1 MGKEAHTVGG
11 RAGPGSLA
19 ELLDMRLLDTDLSA
33 QL

>member
-1 MGKEAHTVGG
+1 MGKEAHTMGW
-11 RAGPGSLA
+11 AGPGSLA